1 MTLPV
6 ANDGETLD
14 LVSKLCGTYEAERQ
28 TLSNDKEG
36 NVSASTVME
45 TRPTFPLEAIRMLPD
60 FTSLV
65 LYGNHRPNEG
75 VDQPVLGAEIGEAC
89 RSEGCEACRTVPPR
103 AADGILVSRQ
113 NSKDGG
119 EGVALDPL
127 EGPVSSTE
135 VAVVALREFSG
146 GSFRIGG
153 IRQVANHHRDLIA

>member
-89 RSEGCEACRTVPPR
+89 RSRRLRSVPHSAAPRGRWHPRQPSELQGWGRGCCP
-103 AADGILVSRQ
+103 
-113 NSKDGG
+113 
-119 EGVALDPL
+119 
-127 EGPVSSTE
+127 
-135 VAVVALREFSG
+135 
-146 GSFRIGG
+146 
-153 IRQVANHHRDLIA
+153 

>member
-1 MTLPV
+1 MRR
-6 ANDGETLD
+6 
-14 LVSKLCGTYEAERQ
+14 SAE

-45 TRPTFPLEAIRMLPD
+45 TRPTFPPEAIRMLPD

>member
-1 MTLPV
+1 MTF
-6 ANDGETLD
+6 GERPDAPSHSKTNYQPSD
-14 LVSKLCGTYEAERQ
+14 LRRCGTR
-28 TLSNDKEG
+28 SN
-36 NVSASTVME
+36 
-45 TRPTFPLEAIRMLPD
+45 P
-60 FTSLV
+60 
-65 LYGNHRPNEG
+65 
-75 VDQPVLGAEIGEAC
+75 
-89 RSEGCEACRTVPPR
+89 GCEAVYRLDAGSG
-103 AADGILVSRQ
+103 AAPAITPDGASIMLGSQFGFQLTPVDGILVSRQ

>member
-1 MTLPV
+1 MRDQVESRLRGGVPARRWLGRRTGYHAGRCFDHVGSQFGFQLTPV
-6 ANDGETLD
+6 
-14 LVSKLCGTYEAERQ
+14 
-28 TLSNDKEG
+28 
-36 NVSASTVME
+36 
-45 TRPTFPLEAIRMLPD
+45 
-60 FTSLV
+60 
-65 LYGNHRPNEG
+65 
-75 VDQPVLGAEIGEAC
+75 
-89 RSEGCEACRTVPPR
+89 
-103 AADGILVSRQ
+103 DGILVSRQ